1 MDFLNLQSLP
11 YTSVYS
17 FFTNTLT
24 PSFNKAFIMT
34 LESSLISKLKI
45 FTFPLDKAASKR
57 TLLEML
63 FEPGRF
69 ILPTACEF

>member
-1 MDFLNLQSLP
+1 MTL
-11 YTSVYS
+11 YVSVLAPRQQIPWHVDM
-17 FFTNTLT
+17 NR
-24 PSFNKAFIMT
+24 PGFNKAFIMT

-45 FTFPLDKAASKR
+45 LTFPLDKAASKR